1 MCHVLL
7 RYDDGYEYQNVFGPL
22 VKLEA
27 DYDRAA
33 KEALTI
39 ENVSV
44 EWDVGLNR
52 KVLAKMTLPQN
63 DTGPTKVSAVLRK
76 TAVPKFQ
83 SESLRYFFSL
93 NGDRTG
99 TGGLK

>member
-63 DTGPTKVSAVLRK
+63 DTGPTKVRAVLRK
-76 TAVPKFQ
+76 TAVTKFQ
-83 SESLRYFFSL
+83 SESQRYFFLS
-93 NGDRTG
+93 
-99 TGGLK
+99 